1 MEVVLDFE
9 PSNDVCLYNLGITFN
24 LQSNYTKAEDMLKQ
38 AIKENP
44 NNFAAFL
51 ALGDVLQKQH
61 KTKQAIEVYRE
72 LMQAG
77 KVVFGLKEKL
87 KYLEEQY
94 EADLKRQYDEML
106 QEKLKEVL
114 PVQEEA
120 RNVKEEPKRFE
131 KAKMND
137 EHSLKIK
144 LVEVQLNLDL
154 SEQKIEEQYSDKNF
168 SGISPVQI
176 RDGQQPSFNF

>member
-1 MEVVLDFE
+1 
-9 PSNDVCLYNLGITFN
+9 
-24 LQSNYTKAEDMLKQ
+24 MLKQ

-94 EADLKRQYDEML
+94 EADLKR
-106 QEKLKEVL
+106 
-114 PVQEEA
+114 
-120 RNVKEEPKRFE
+120 
-131 KAKMND
+131 
-137 EHSLKIK
+137 
-144 LVEVQLNLDL
+144 
-154 SEQKIEEQYSDKNF
+154 
-168 SGISPVQI
+168 
-176 RDGQQPSFNF
+176 